1 VPYGRPVE
9 GEGEQEEEE
18 REEGGGRGRKRRG
31 RKKEEEREGG
41 GGRGGRCEAN
51 IASILAVA
59 VIPSFIAGPRF
70 IAAKVS
76 PTF

>member
-1 VPYGRPVE
+1 V
-9 GEGEQEEEE
+9 EE
-18 REEGGGRGRKRRG
+18 REEGGGRGRKRRRG
-31 RKKEEEREGG
+31 SKEEEEREGG
-41 GGRGGRCEAN
+41 GGRGGRCQADVP
-51 IASILAVA
+51 SILAAA